1 MAQMPGWLIGN
12 LRFLFEAGGK
22 PLEAVG
28 QSQKLLP
35 AARLEAEL
43 VGYPP
48 ERLGD
53 AAEIRDPVLGRA
65 LVHRSTA
72 LCSLL
77 LTSIEPRPSASSAH
91 AGAFRVSVC
100 RASISIHSP
109 ERCDKTVSNRQA
121 WSHARLLQQV
131 VRGFDQVL
139 SFRGAAGSPLRD
151 APE

>member
-1 MAQMPGWLIGN
+1 MAQMPVQLIGN

-22 PLEAVG
+22 PLEPVG

-72 LCSLL
+72 
-77 LTSIEPRPSASSAH
+77 P
-91 AGAFRVSVC
+91 
-100 RASISIHSP
+100 
-109 ERCDKTVSNRQA
+109 
-121 WSHARLLQQV
+121 
-131 VRGFDQVL
+131 
-139 SFRGAAGSPLRD
+139 PL
-151 APE
+151 AVHFY